1 MFSRY
6 GRLVNGFGAL
16 LMAASFIWVLGVAG
30 ADDLD
35 TMQQIASPILPLIVK
50 AGFGVIGMGLGLLL
64 ASIREVE
71 A

>member
-6 GRLVNGFGAL
+6 GRLVNGFGVV
-16 LMAASFIWVLGVAG
+16 LMAASFIWILGVAG

-64 ASIREVE
+64 AGIKEVE

>member
-1 MFSRY
+1 MFSRF
-6 GRLVNGFGAL
+6 RVINGFGVV
-16 LMAASFIWVLGVAG
+16 LMAASFFWILGVAG

-35 TMQQIASPILPLIVK
+35 TMQQIASPIVPLVVK

>member
-6 GRLVNGFGAL
+6 GRLVNGFGVV
-16 LMAASFIWVLGVAG
+16 LMAASFIWILGVAG

-50 AGFGVIGMGLGLLL
+50 TALGVIGMGLGLLL
-64 ASIREVE
+64 ASIKEVE

>member
-6 GRLVNGFGAL
+6 GRVINRFGAV
-16 LMAASFIWVLGVAG
+16 LMAASFIWILGVAG
-30 ADDLD
+30 ADDLN
-35 TMQQIASPILPLIVK
+35 TLQQAASPILPLIVK
-50 AGFGVIGMGLGLLL
+50 TALGLIGMGIGLLL